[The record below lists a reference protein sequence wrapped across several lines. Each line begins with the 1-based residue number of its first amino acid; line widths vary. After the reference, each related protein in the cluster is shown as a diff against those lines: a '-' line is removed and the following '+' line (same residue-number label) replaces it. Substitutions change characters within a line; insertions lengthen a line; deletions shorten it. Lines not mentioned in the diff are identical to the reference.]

1 MSGVA
6 SDAVKVAEY
15 RAVLRMRRSLL
26 QQGAWQSS
34 KGWKAYQCFSRILSK
49 VCIMLPPFRPRVHA
63 LSFGVIPIPAL
74 QNNRH
79 FRLLSCAWCASGGK
93 MQTLLRPSGAFTIGG
108 FLLQVGEHTWGLDVK
123 TFLGDYA
130 NWDNKGFHELV
141 EAGAWNYRWGPVL
154 LYPSSMA
161 ASAAASPL
169 SWLH

>member
-1 MSGVA
+1 
-6 SDAVKVAEY
+6 
-15 RAVLRMRRSLL
+15 
-26 QQGAWQSS
+26 
-34 KGWKAYQCFSRILSK
+34 
-49 VCIMLPPFRPRVHA
+49 MLPPSRPRMHA
-63 LSFGVIPIPAL
+63 VLLAL
-74 QNNRH
+74 FHPSSSEQQS
-79 FRLLSCAWCASGGK
+79 L
-93 MQTLLRPSGAFTIGG
+93 QTLFMCLVRLRWQDANPLRPSRAFTIGE

-141 EAGAWNYRWGPVL
+141 EAGAWNYSWGPVL